1 MNDKPKI
8 KILDS
13 SELRNKLLEIAK
25 TTEQIQLANWA
36 ISCAKHILPLK
47 NEEINFEIIEFGFQT
62 IKLWQENKAT
72 VHEVRQAGF
81 KIHEEARKCK
91 TEITKNI
98 LRTVGQAV
106 GVGHMRE
113 HAMVCSDYAIKVI
126 QLFYANDLEKIT
138 QERNWQIN
146 ELLKIIELK

>member
-1 MNDKPKI
+1 M
-8 KILDS
+8 
-13 SELRNKLLEIAK
+13 
-25 TTEQIQLANWA
+25 
-36 ISCAKHILPLK
+36 
-47 NEEINFEIIEFGFQT
+47 
-62 IKLWQENKAT
+62 
-72 VHEVRQAGF
+72 EVRKAGF

-98 LRTVGQAV
+98 LITAGQAV

-126 QLFYANDLEKIT
+126 QLFYANDLNRIT

-146 ELLKIIELK
+146 ELLNTIELKKVEKKDN